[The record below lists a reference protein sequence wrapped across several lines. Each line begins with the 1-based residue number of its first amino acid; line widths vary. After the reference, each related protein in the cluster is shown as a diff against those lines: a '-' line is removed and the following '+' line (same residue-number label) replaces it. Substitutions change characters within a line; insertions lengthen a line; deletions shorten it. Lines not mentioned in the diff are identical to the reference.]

1 MLRQSGELDPAGNC
15 ITSTDRGTMTEKI
28 DIKNLTLPALEQFLQ
43 GQGKER
49 FRALQV
55 FKWIYQKDAGSF
67 DEMTNISKDLR
78 RELSETACISN
89 LAPEAVEQGND
100 GTRKY
105 LFNLADGQG
114 VEAVLIPI
122 EGRNTLCISSQ
133 VGCAMACE
141 FCLTGT
147 FKLTRNLTTAEIV
160 NQIMAVRRDLVLNPP
175 ALTAAAAIT
184 GGLYDDGD
192 EGDDESI
199 ESPAAIRN
207 IVMMGMGEPLHNL
220 DNVIPAIQIMIDGNG
235 LQLSNRRVTVSTCG
249 LVPEMARLG
258 REVPNVNLAVSLNA
272 TTDELRNRIM
282 PVNRRYPLKELLK
295 ACREF
300 PLPGRRKVTFE
311 YVMLGG
317 VNDSLEDAKRLLRL
331 ISDIPNK
338 VNLIPFNEHEGC
350 GFRAPTRAAIDAFH
364 KFLID
369 RHVTVITRDS
379 RGGDISAAC
388 GQLKGRLEKK

>member
-1 MLRQSGELDPAGNC
+1 
-15 ITSTDRGTMTEKI
+15 MTAATTKS
-28 DIKNLTLPALEQFLQ
+28 DLKNLTLAGLEKFLQ

-49 FRALQV
+49 FRATQI
-55 FKWIYQKDAGSF
+55 FKWIFQQDAHTF
-67 DEMTNISKDLR
+67 EEMTNISKDLR
-78 RELSETACISN
+78 KELAETSFISN
-89 LAPEAVEQGND
+89 LEPEAVEEGSD

-105 LFNLADGQG
+105 LFNLGDGNG
-114 VEAVLIPI
+114 VESVLIPI

-133 VGCAMACE
+133 AGCAMGCE

-160 NQIMAVRRDLVLNPP
+160 NQIMAVKRDLARNPLGLP
-175 ALTAAAAIT
+175 AD
-184 GGLYDDGD
+184 GGEVCGDFDDSEDADDGRQQ
-192 EGDDESI
+192 
-199 ESPAAIRN
+199 SPADIRN

-235 LQLSNRRVTVSTCG
+235 LQFSNRRVTVSTCG
-249 LVPEMARLG
+249 LVPEMERLG
-258 REVPNVNLAVSLNA
+258 RELPNINLAVSLNA
-272 TTDELRNRIM
+272 TTDELRDRIM
-282 PVNRRYPLKELLK
+282 PVNRRYPIRELLR
-295 ACREF
+295 ACKEF

-317 VNDSLEDAKRLLRL
+317 LNDTLEDAKRLLRL

-350 GFRAPTRAAIDAFH
+350 SFKAPTKAAVDAFH
-364 KFLID
+364 KYLID

-388 GQLKGRLEKK
+388 GQLKGRLGKS

>member
-1 MLRQSGELDPAGNC
+1 MNQK
-15 ITSTDRGTMTEKI
+15 TDL
-28 DIKNLTLPALEQFLQ
+28 KNLTLPALEQFLQ

-55 FKWIYQKDAGSF
+55 FKWIYQHDARSF
-67 DEMTNISKDLR
+67 EEMTNISKELRAELAATAYISDL
-78 RELSETACISN
+78 ET
-89 LAPEAVEQGND
+89 EAVEVGSD

-105 LFNLADGQG
+105 LFNLGDGHA
-114 VEAVLIPI
+114 VESVLIPI
-122 EGRNTLCISSQ
+122 EGRNTVCISSQ

-141 FCLTGT
+141 FCLTGS

-160 NQIMAVRRDLVLNPP
+160 NQIMAVRRDVR
-175 ALTAAAAIT
+175 
-184 GGLYDDGD
+184 
-192 EGDDESI
+192 ESG
-199 ESPAAIRN
+199 EEIRN

-258 REVPNVNLAVSLNA
+258 REIPNVNLAVSLNA

-282 PVNRRYPLKELLK
+282 PVNRSYPIKALLQ

-311 YVMLGG
+311 YVMMGG
-317 VNDSLEDAKRLLRL
+317 VNDSLDDAKRLLRL

-350 GFRAPTRAAIDAFH
+350 DFKAPTQAAIDAFH
-364 KFLID
+364 TYLID

-388 GQLKGRLEKK
+388 GQLKGKLEKNKND

>member
-1 MLRQSGELDPAGNC
+1 M
-15 ITSTDRGTMTEKI
+15 TTKTDL
-28 DIKNLTLPALEQFLQ
+28 KNFTLPDLEKFLK

-49 FRALQV
+49 FRALQI
-55 FKWIYQKDAGSF
+55 FKWIYQQDAHGF
-67 DEMTNISKDLR
+67 EEMTNISKDLR
-78 RELSETACISN
+78 AELAATAFISN
-89 LAPEAVEQGND
+89 LEPEAIEEGSD

-105 LFNLADGQG
+105 LFNLGDGNA
-114 VEAVLIPI
+114 VESVLIPI

-133 VGCAMACE
+133 AGCAMGCE

-160 NQIMAVRRDLVLNPP
+160 NQIMAVKRDLAGNPP
-175 ALTAAAAIT
+175 ALQAAMVNAPVDFDDSDDN
-184 GGLYDDGD
+184 DDGLP
-192 EGDDESI
+192 

-220 DNVIPAIQIMIDGNG
+220 DNVIPAIRIMIDGNG

-249 LVPEMARLG
+249 LVPEMERLG
-258 REVPNVNLAVSLNA
+258 REIPNVNLAVSLNA

-282 PVNRRYPLKELLK
+282 PINRRYPLKELLR

-311 YVMLGG
+311 YVMMGG
-317 VNDSLEDAKRLLRL
+317 LNDTLEDAKRLLRL

-350 GFRAPTRAAIDAFH
+350 DFKAPTRAAIDAFH
-364 KFLID
+364 KYLID

-388 GQLKGRLEKK
+388 GQLKGRLKGN

>member
-1 MLRQSGELDPAGNC
+1 MRCDS
-15 ITSTDRGTMTEKI
+15 SKTDL
-28 DIKNLTLPALEQFLQ
+28 KNLTLPALEEFLK
-43 GQGKER
+43 GRGKER
-49 FRALQV
+49 FRATQI
-55 FKWIYQKDAGSF
+55 FKWLYQQDAHLF
-67 DEMTNISKDLR
+67 EEMTNISKQLR
-78 RELSETACISN
+78 SELSEIACISQ
-89 LAPEAVEQGND
+89 LEPETIETGSD

-105 LFNLADGQG
+105 LFNLGDGNG

-133 VGCAMACE
+133 AGCAMGCE

-160 NQIMAVRRDLVLNPP
+160 NQILAVRRDLRRNPVQ
-175 ALTAAAAIT
+175 LTQAA
-184 GGLYDDGD
+184 GESPYDDDGD
-192 EGDDESI
+192 EEVAPGAPD
-199 ESPAAIRN
+199 AIRN

-220 DNVIPAIQIMIDGNG
+220 DNVIPAIKIMIDGNG

-249 LVPEMARLG
+249 LVPEMGRLG
-258 REVPNVNLAVSLNA
+258 EEIPNVNLAVSLNA
-272 TTDELRNRIM
+272 TTDELRDRIM
-282 PVNRRYPLKELLK
+282 PINRRYPIAELLRACK
-295 ACREF
+295 AF

-317 VNDSLEDAKRLLRL
+317 MNDTLEDAKRLLKL

-350 GFRAPTRAAIDAFH
+350 GFKTPTQAAIDAFH
-364 KFLID
+364 KYLID
-369 RHVTVITRDS
+369 RNVTVITRDS

-388 GQLKGRLEKK
+388 GQLKGKLQKK

>member
-1 MLRQSGELDPAGNC
+1 MTQK
-15 ITSTDRGTMTEKI
+15 TDL
-28 DIKNLTLPALEQFLQ
+28 KNLTLPALEQFLQ

-55 FKWIYQKDAGSF
+55 FKWIYQQDACSF
-67 DEMTNISKDLR
+67 EEMTNISKALR
-78 RELSETACISN
+78 KELSETAIISN
-89 LAPEAVEQGND
+89 LEPEAIEEGGD

-105 LFNLADGQG
+105 LFSLGDGNA
-114 VEAVLIPI
+114 VESVLIPI

-160 NQIMAVRRDLVLNPP
+160 NQIMAVKRDLVRNPP
-175 ALTAAAAIT
+175 AMQA
-184 GGLYDDGD
+184 GGGQLPESDDDDSDDG
-192 EGDDESI
+192 SP

-207 IVMMGMGEPLHNL
+207 IVLMGMGEPLHNL

-249 LVPEMARLG
+249 LVPEMERLG
-258 REVPNVNLAVSLNA
+258 REIPNVNLAVSLNA
-272 TTDELRNRIM
+272 TTDGLRDRIM
-282 PVNRRYPLKELLK
+282 PVNRSYPLKELLK
-295 ACREF
+295 ACKEF

-317 VNDSLEDAKRLLRL
+317 VNDSLEDAKRLLKL

-350 GFRAPTRAAIDAFH
+350 DFKAPTRAAIDAFH
-364 KFLID
+364 KYLID

-388 GQLKGRLEKK
+388 GQLKGKLEKK

>member
-1 MLRQSGELDPAGNC
+1 MINK
-15 ITSTDRGTMTEKI
+15 TDL
-28 DIKNLTLPALEQFLQ
+28 KNLTLSAFEKFLQ

-55 FKWIYQKDAGSF
+55 FKWIYQQDAHGF
-67 DEMTNISKDLR
+67 EEMTNISKALR
-78 RELSETACISN
+78 AELAETAFISN
-89 LAPEAVEQGND
+89 LEPEAVEEGND

-105 LFNLADGQG
+105 LFNLGDGHA
-114 VEAVLIPI
+114 VESVLIPI

-147 FKLTRNLTTAEIV
+147 FKLARNLTTAEVV
-160 NQIMAVRRDLVLNPP
+160 NQIMAVKRDLIRNPP
-175 ALTAAAAIT
+175 ALTRPLATLSQGERVKAPLLPE
-184 GGLYDDGD
+184 GEGWD
-192 EGDDESI
+192 EGELEDQED
-199 ESPAAIRN
+199 SPAAIRN
-207 IVMMGMGEPLHNL
+207 IVLMGMGEPLHNL

-249 LVPEMARLG
+249 LVPEMERLG
-258 REVPNVNLAVSLNA
+258 REIPNVNLAVSLNA

-282 PVNRRYPLKELLK
+282 PVNRKYPLKELLR
-295 ACREF
+295 ACKEF
-300 PLPGRRKVTFE
+300 PLTGRRKVTFE

-317 VNDSLEDAKRLLRL
+317 VNDSLDDAKRLLKL

-350 GFRAPTRAAIDAFH
+350 DFKAPTRASIDAFH
-364 KFLID
+364 KYLID

-388 GQLKGRLEKK
+388 GQLKGKLEKQL

>member
-1 MLRQSGELDPAGNC
+1 
-15 ITSTDRGTMTEKI
+15 MTEKT
-28 DIKNLTLPALEQFLQ
+28 DLKNLSLPDLEKFLQ
-43 GQGKER
+43 GKGKEK
-49 FRALQV
+49 FRATQI
-55 FKWIYQKDAGSF
+55 FKWLYQF
-67 DEMTNISKDLR
+67 DVDTFDGMTNISKALR
-78 RELSETACISN
+78 AELAEIACISS
-89 LAPEAVEQGND
+89 LEPETIETGSD

-105 LFNLADGQG
+105 LFNLQDGNG

-133 VGCAMACE
+133 AGCAMGCE

-147 FKLTRNLTTAEIV
+147 FKLTRNLTTAEII
-160 NQIMAVRRDLVLNPP
+160 NQILAVKRDLRKNPVQ
-175 ALTAAAAIT
+175 LTQAADNEVF
-184 GGLYDDGD
+184 DDGEED
-192 EGDDESI
+192 
-199 ESPAAIRN
+199 AAPTAPDTIRN

-258 REVPNVNLAVSLNA
+258 EEVPNVNLAVSLNA
-272 TTDELRNRIM
+272 TTDELRDRIM
-282 PVNRRYPLKELLK
+282 PVNRKYPIRELLQ
-295 ACREF
+295 ACRDF
-300 PLPGRRKVTFE
+300 PKPGRRKITFE

-317 VNDSLEDAKRLLRL
+317 LNDTLADARRLLKL

-350 GFRAPTRAAIDAFH
+350 DFKAPTQAAIDAFH
-364 KFLID
+364 KYLID
-369 RHVTVITRDS
+369 RNVTVITRDS

-388 GQLKGRLEKK
+388 GQLKGKLEKQEQKSL

>member
-1 MLRQSGELDPAGNC
+1 M
-15 ITSTDRGTMTEKI
+15 TTKTDL
-28 DIKNLTLPALEQFLQ
+28 KNFTLPALEQFLK

-55 FKWIYQKDAGSF
+55 FKWIYQRDACDF
-67 DEMTNISKDLR
+67 EEMTNISKVLR
-78 RELSETACISN
+78 NELAETAVISN
-89 LAPEAVEQGND
+89 LTPEAVEEGSD

-105 LFNLADGQG
+105 LFNLGDGNS
-114 VEAVLIPI
+114 VESVLIPI

-160 NQIMAVRRDLVLNPP
+160 NQIMAVKRDLLRNPP
-175 ALTAAAAIT
+175 AMIEDGGALT
-184 GGLYDDGD
+184 DD
-192 EGDDESI
+192 EGCDDARP
-199 ESPAAIRN
+199 ESPAVIRN
-207 IVMMGMGEPLHNL
+207 VVLMGMGEPLHNL
-220 DNVIPAIQIMIDGNG
+220 DNVIPAIRIMLDGNG

-249 LVPEMARLG
+249 LVPEMKRLG
-258 REVPNVNLAVSLNA
+258 REIPNVNLAVSLNA
-272 TTDELRNRIM
+272 TTDVLRSRIM
-282 PVNRRYPLKELLK
+282 PVNRRYPLEELLK

-331 ISDIPNK
+331 TSDIPNK

-350 GFRAPTRAAIDAFH
+350 GFKAPTRAAIDAFH
-364 KFLID
+364 KYLID
-369 RHVTVITRDS
+369 RNVTVITRDS

-388 GQLKGRLEKK
+388 GQLKGKMEQQGRGCRFGDSVPQSEPAFQG

>member
-1 MLRQSGELDPAGNC
+1 V
-15 ITSTDRGTMTEKI
+15 TKTDL
-28 DIKNLTLPALEQFLQ
+28 KNLTLPALEQYLQ
-43 GQGKER
+43 GKGKER
-49 FRALQV
+49 FRATQI
-55 FKWIYQKDAGSF
+55 FKWIFQKDARTF
-67 DEMTNISKDLR
+67 EEMTNISKDLR
-78 RELSETACISN
+78 NELTETACISN
-89 LAPEAVEQGND
+89 IEPEAVEQGND

-105 LFNLADGQG
+105 LFNLSDGQG

-160 NQIMAVRRDLVLNPP
+160 NQIMAVKRDLLNNPP
-175 ALTAAAAIT
+175 LLTSDEAAPRIT
-184 GGLYDDGD
+184 IDDD
-192 EGDDESI
+192 DVDDESAP
-199 ESPAAIRN
+199 SPAAIRN

-272 TTDELRNRIM
+272 TTDELRDRIM
-282 PVNRRYPLKELLK
+282 PVNRRYPLKELLQ

-338 VNLIPFNEHEGC
+338 VNLIPFNEHDGC
-350 GFRAPTRAAIDAFH
+350 DFRAPTRAAIDAFH
-364 KFLID
+364 AYLID

-379 RGGDISAAC
+379 RGSDISAAC
-388 GQLKGRLEKK
+388 GQLKGRLQK

>member
-1 MLRQSGELDPAGNC
+1 M
-15 ITSTDRGTMTEKI
+15 TTKTDL
-28 DIKNLTLPALEQFLQ
+28 KNFTLPDLEKFLK

-49 FRALQV
+49 FRALQI
-55 FKWIYQKDAGSF
+55 FKWIYQQDAHGF
-67 DEMTNISKDLR
+67 EEMTNISKDLR
-78 RELSETACISN
+78 AELTATAFISN
-89 LAPEAVEQGND
+89 LEPEAIEEGSD

-105 LFNLADGQG
+105 LFNLGDGNA
-114 VEAVLIPI
+114 VESVLIPI

-133 VGCAMACE
+133 AGCAMGCE

-160 NQIMAVRRDLVLNPP
+160 NQIMAVKRDLAGNPP
-175 ALTAAAAIT
+175 ALQATMVNAPVDFDDNDDN
-184 GGLYDDGD
+184 DDGLT
-192 EGDDESI
+192 

-220 DNVIPAIQIMIDGNG
+220 DNVIPAIRIMIDGNG

-249 LVPEMARLG
+249 LVPEMERLG
-258 REVPNVNLAVSLNA
+258 REIPNVNLAVSLNA

-282 PVNRRYPLKELLK
+282 PVNRRYPLKELLR

-311 YVMLGG
+311 YVMMGG
-317 VNDSLEDAKRLLRL
+317 LNDTLEDAKRLLRL

-350 GFRAPTRAAIDAFH
+350 SFRAPTRAAIDAFH
-364 KFLID
+364 KYLID

-388 GQLKGRLEKK
+388 GQLKGRLKGN

>member
-1 MLRQSGELDPAGNC
+1 
-15 ITSTDRGTMTEKI
+15 MTEKT
-28 DIKNLTLPALEQFLQ
+28 DLKNLTLPALEQFLQ

-55 FKWIYQKDAGSF
+55 FKWIYQQDIVNF
-67 DEMTNISKDLR
+67 DEMTNISKTLR
-78 RELSETACISN
+78 TELAETAFISN
-89 LAPEAVEQGND
+89 LETEAVEEGSD

-105 LFNLADGQG
+105 LFNLGDGHA
-114 VEAVLIPI
+114 VESVLIPI

-147 FKLTRNLTTAEIV
+147 FKLARNLTTAEIV
-160 NQIMAVRRDLVLNPP
+160 NQIMAVKRDITRNPP
-175 ALTAAAAIT
+175 SLLVEQSTFDDEDES
-184 GGLYDDGD
+184 DDGQPA
-192 EGDDESI
+192 
-199 ESPAAIRN
+199 SPAAIRN
-207 IVMMGMGEPLHNL
+207 VVLMGMGEPLHNL

-258 REVPNVNLAVSLNA
+258 REIPNVNLAVSLNA
-272 TTDELRNRIM
+272 TTDELRDRIM
-282 PVNRRYPLKELLK
+282 PVNRSYPIRTLLQ

-317 VNDSLEDAKRLLRL
+317 VNDSLDDAKRLLRL

-338 VNLIPFNEHEGC
+338 VNLIPFNEHKGC
-350 GFRAPTRAAIDAFH
+350 EFRAPTRAAIDAFH
-364 KFLID
+364 KYLID

-388 GQLKGRLEKK
+388 GQLKGKLEKQTSA

>member
-1 MLRQSGELDPAGNC
+1 MTPK
-15 ITSTDRGTMTEKI
+15 TDLKT
-28 DIKNLTLPALEQFLQ
+28 LTQPALEKFLQ

-49 FRALQV
+49 FRATQV
-55 FKWIYQKDAGSF
+55 FKWIYQHDAGSF
-67 DEMTNISKDLR
+67 EEMTNISKELR
-78 RELSETACISN
+78 RELAETAYISR
-89 LAPEAVEQGND
+89 LEPEAVEEGSD

-105 LFNLADGQG
+105 LFNLGDGHA
-114 VEAVLIPI
+114 VESVLIPI
-122 EGRNTLCISSQ
+122 EGRNTVCISSQ

-147 FKLTRNLTTAEIV
+147 FKLARNLTTAEII
-160 NQIMAVRRDLVLNPP
+160 NQIMAIRLDVRS
-175 ALTAAAAIT
+175 A
-184 GGLYDDGD
+184 G
-192 EGDDESI
+192 EE
-199 ESPAAIRN
+199 IRN

-249 LVPEMARLG
+249 LVPEMERLG
-258 REVPNVNLAVSLNA
+258 REIPNVNLAVSLNA
-272 TTDELRNRIM
+272 TTDELRNQIM
-282 PVNRRYPLKELLK
+282 PVNRSYPLKALLQ
-295 ACREF
+295 ACKEF

-317 VNDSLEDAKRLLRL
+317 INDTLEDAKRLLRL

-350 GFRAPTRAAIDAFH
+350 DFKAPTQAAIDAFH
-364 KFLID
+364 TFLID

-388 GQLKGRLEKK
+388 GQLKGKLEKKDHI

>member
-1 MLRQSGELDPAGNC
+1 MTPK
-15 ITSTDRGTMTEKI
+15 TDL
-28 DIKNLTLPALEQFLQ
+28 KNFTLPALEQFLK

-55 FKWIYQKDAGSF
+55 FKWIYQQDARGF
-67 DEMTNISKDLR
+67 EEMTNISKALR
-78 RELSETACISN
+78 AELAETAFISN
-89 LAPEAVEQGND
+89 LEPETVEQGSD

-105 LFNLADGQG
+105 LFTLGDGHA
-114 VEAVLIPI
+114 VESVLIPI

-160 NQIMAVRRDLVLNPP
+160 NQIMAVKRDLASNPP
-175 ALTAAAAIT
+175 AMSADGGT
-184 GGLYDDGD
+184 GPGTSDDGD
-192 EGDDESI
+192 DGEDEGTD
-199 ESPAAIRN
+199 SPAALRN
-207 IVMMGMGEPLHNL
+207 IVLMGMGEPLHNL

-249 LVPEMARLG
+249 LVPEMVRLG
-258 REVPNVNLAVSLNA
+258 REIPNVNLAVSLNA

-282 PVNRRYPLKELLK
+282 PVNRSYPLKELLK
-295 ACREF
+295 ACKEF

-317 VNDSLEDAKRLLRL
+317 INDTLEDAKRLLKL

-350 GFRAPTRAAIDAFH
+350 DFKAPTRAAIDAFH
-364 KFLID
+364 KYLID

-388 GQLKGRLEKK
+388 GQLKGKLEKK

>member
-1 MLRQSGELDPAGNC
+1 MNEK
-15 ITSTDRGTMTEKI
+15 TDLKNMT
-28 DIKNLTLPALEQFLQ
+28 LSALEQFLQ

-55 FKWIYQKDAGSF
+55 FKWIYQQDAHGF
-67 DEMTNISKDLR
+67 EEMTNISKALR
-78 RELSETACISN
+78 SELAETAFISN
-89 LAPEAVEQGND
+89 LQAEAIEEGSD

-105 LFNLADGQG
+105 LFNLEDGNS
-114 VEAVLIPI
+114 VESVLIPI

-147 FKLTRNLTTAEIV
+147 FKLTRNLSASEIV
-160 NQIMAVRRDLVLNPP
+160 NQIMAVKRDLVRNPP
-175 ALTAAAAIT
+175 ALQT
-184 GGLYDDGD
+184 GGAALVEND
-192 EGDDESI
+192 DDENDYGN
-199 ESPAAIRN
+199 EVSPTAIRN
-207 IVMMGMGEPLHNL
+207 IVLMGMGEPLHNL

-249 LVPEMARLG
+249 LVPEMERLG
-258 REVPNVNLAVSLNA
+258 REIPNVNLAVSLNA

-282 PVNRRYPLKELLK
+282 PVNRSYPLKELLK

-311 YVMLGG
+311 YVMMGG
-317 VNDSLEDAKRLLRL
+317 VNDSLDDAKRLLKL
-331 ISDIPNK
+331 ICDIPNK

-350 GFRAPTRAAIDAFH
+350 DFKAPTQAAVDAFH
-364 KFLID
+364 KYLID

-388 GQLKGRLEKK
+388 GQLKGKLSK

>member
-1 MLRQSGELDPAGNC
+1 MKPK
-15 ITSTDRGTMTEKI
+15 TDL
-28 DIKNLTLPALEQFLQ
+28 KNLTLPALEQFLQ

-55 FKWIYQKDAGSF
+55 FKWMYQHDVRTF
-67 DEMTNISKDLR
+67 EEMTNISKELR
-78 RELSETACISN
+78 AELAETAYISN
-89 LAPEAVEQGND
+89 LEAEAVEVGND

-105 LFNLADGQG
+105 LFNLGDGHA
-114 VEAVLIPI
+114 VESVLIPI
-122 EGRNTLCISSQ
+122 EGRNTVCISSQ

-160 NQIMAVRRDLVLNPP
+160 NQIMAVRHDVR
-175 ALTAAAAIT
+175 
-184 GGLYDDGD
+184 
-192 EGDDESI
+192 ESG
-199 ESPAAIRN
+199 EEIRN

-249 LVPEMARLG
+249 LVPEMERLG
-258 REVPNVNLAVSLNA
+258 REIPNVNLAVSLNA

-282 PVNRRYPLKELLK
+282 PVNRRYPIKALLQ

-311 YVMLGG
+311 YVMMGG
-317 VNDSLEDAKRLLRL
+317 VNDSLDDAKRLLRL

-350 GFRAPTRAAIDAFH
+350 GFKAPTQAAIDAFH
-364 KFLID
+364 TYLID

-388 GQLKGRLEKK
+388 GQLKGNLDKKSDSPEED

>member
-1 MLRQSGELDPAGNC
+1 
-15 ITSTDRGTMTEKI
+15 
-28 DIKNLTLPALEQFLQ
+28 
-43 GQGKER
+43 
-49 FRALQV
+49 
-55 FKWIYQKDAGSF
+55 
-67 DEMTNISKDLR
+67 MTNISKDLR
-78 RELSETACISN
+78 RELTETAVISD
-89 LAPEAVEQGND
+89 LEPEAVEEGGD
-100 GTRKY
+100 GTKKY
-105 LFNLADGQG
+105 LFNLGDGQA
-114 VEAVLIPI
+114 VESVLIPI

-160 NQIMAVRRDLVLNPP
+160 NQIMAVRRDVR
-175 ALTAAAAIT
+175 
-184 GGLYDDGD
+184 
-192 EGDDESI
+192 ESG
-199 ESPAAIRN
+199 EEIRN

-249 LVPEMARLG
+249 LVPEMERLG

-282 PVNRRYPLKELLK
+282 PINRKYPLKELLQ

-311 YVMLGG
+311 YVMMGG
-317 VNDSLEDAKRLLRL
+317 INDSLEDAKRLLRL

-350 GFRAPTRAAIDAFH
+350 DFKAPTQAAIDAFH
-364 KFLID
+364 SYLID

-379 RGGDISAAC
+379 RGSDISAAC
-388 GQLKGRLEKK
+388 GQLKGRLQK

>member
-1 MLRQSGELDPAGNC
+1 MNQK
-15 ITSTDRGTMTEKI
+15 TDL
-28 DIKNLTLPALEQFLQ
+28 KNLTLPALEQFLQ

-55 FKWIYQKDAGSF
+55 FKWIYQQDAQGF
-67 DEMTNISKDLR
+67 DEMTNISKALR
-78 RELSETACISN
+78 AELTESAFISN
-89 LAPEAVEQGND
+89 LEPETIEEGGD

-105 LFNLADGQG
+105 LFTLGDGHA
-114 VEAVLIPI
+114 VESVLIPI

-147 FKLTRNLTTAEIV
+147 FRLTRNLSTAEIV
-160 NQIMAVRRDLVLNPP
+160 NQIMAVKRDLVRNPP
-175 ALTAAAAIT
+175 AVFSEGESCLVNN
-184 GGLYDDGD
+184 DDSEDGED
-192 EGDDESI
+192 ENVG
-199 ESPAAIRN
+199 SPAAIRN
-207 IVMMGMGEPLHNL
+207 IVLMGMGEPLHNL
-220 DNVIPAIQIMIDGNG
+220 DNVIPAIRIMIDGNG

-258 REVPNVNLAVSLNA
+258 REIPNVNLAVSLNA

-282 PVNRRYPLKELLK
+282 PVNRSYPIKALLQ

-311 YVMLGG
+311 YVMMGG

-350 GFRAPTRAAIDAFH
+350 DFKAPSQATIDAFH
-364 KFLID
+364 TYLID

-388 GQLKGRLEKK
+388 GQLKGKLEKNKNN

>member
-1 MLRQSGELDPAGNC
+1 MKVKMEKMNPK
-15 ITSTDRGTMTEKI
+15 TDL
-28 DIKNLTLPALEQFLQ
+28 KNLTLPALEQFLQ

-55 FKWIYQKDAGSF
+55 FKWIYQQDAHGF
-67 DEMTNISKDLR
+67 EEMTNISKALR
-78 RELSETACISN
+78 AELAETAFISN
-89 LAPEAVEQGND
+89 LEPEAVEEGND

-105 LFNLADGQG
+105 LFNLGDGHA
-114 VEAVLIPI
+114 VESVLIPI

-147 FKLTRNLTTAEIV
+147 FRLTRNLTTAEIV
-160 NQIMAVRRDLVLNPP
+160 NQIMAVKRDLVRNPP
-175 ALTAAAAIT
+175 AIPA
-184 GGLYDDGD
+184 GGGQLLESDDDDSDDGSPD
-192 EGDDESI
+192 
-199 ESPAAIRN
+199 SPAAIRN
-207 IVMMGMGEPLHNL
+207 IVLMGMGEPLHNL

-249 LVPEMARLG
+249 LVPEMGRLG
-258 REVPNVNLAVSLNA
+258 REIPNVNLAVSLNA

-282 PVNRRYPLKELLK
+282 PVNRSYPLKELLK
-295 ACREF
+295 ACKEF

-317 VNDSLEDAKRLLRL
+317 INDTLDDAKRLLKL

-350 GFRAPTRAAIDAFH
+350 DFKAPTRAAIDAFH
-364 KFLID
+364 KYLID

-388 GQLKGRLEKK
+388 GQLKGKLDKQKRV

>member
-1 MLRQSGELDPAGNC
+1 MTSA
-15 ITSTDRGTMTEKI
+15 ITKTDL
-28 DIKNLTLPALEQFLQ
+28 KNFTLPALEQFLK

-49 FRALQV
+49 FRATQI
-55 FKWIYQKDAGSF
+55 FKWIFQQDAHTF
-67 DEMTNISKDLR
+67 EEMTNISKALR
-78 RELSETACISN
+78 LELAETAFISN
-89 LAPEAVEQGND
+89 LEPEAVEEGSD

-105 LFNLADGQG
+105 LFNLGDGNG

-133 VGCAMACE
+133 AGCAMGCE

-160 NQIMAVRRDLVLNPP
+160 NQIMAVKRDLIRNPP
-175 ALTAAAAIT
+175 TLPTELGEARGIF
-184 GGLYDDGD
+184 DDGD
-192 EGDDESI
+192 DSDDELPP
-199 ESPAAIRN
+199 SPAAIRN

-220 DNVIPAIQIMIDGNG
+220 DNVIPAIRIMIDGNG

-249 LVPEMARLG
+249 LVPEMERLG
-258 REVPNVNLAVSLNA
+258 REIPNVNLAVSLNA
-272 TTDELRNRIM
+272 TTDELRDRIM
-282 PVNRRYPLKELLK
+282 PINRRYPIKELLRACK
-295 ACREF
+295 AF

-317 VNDSLEDAKRLLRL
+317 MNDTLEDAKRLLRL

-350 GFRAPTRAAIDAFH
+350 GFKAPTRAAIDAFH
-364 KFLID
+364 KYLID
-369 RHVTVITRDS
+369 RNVTVITRDS

-388 GQLKGRLEKK
+388 GQLKGKLKGGQAL